1 MIFGLAKSHHLKKE
15 MFCLK
20 MLQYNSRM
28 WKNKCNDNYKQY
40 RLMVDNQEFFL
51 WKQYGIRTVLTDR
64 KEVQMKINN
73 LGKIFHNPHQKYH
86 LQHNGQILIS
96 PSYAKDFIKI
106 GKSILNEK
114 ESRGIEFPGVDENNH
129 STYCYGDLENIN
141 YLQELMHSLKIF
153 KRNRARL

>member
-1 MIFGLAKSHHLKKE
+1 M
-15 MFCLK
+15 
-20 MLQYNSRM
+20 
-28 WKNKCNDNYKQY
+28 
-40 RLMVDNQEFFL
+40 
-51 WKQYGIRTVLTDR
+51 
-64 KEVQMKINN
+64 
-73 LGKIFHNPHQKYH
+73 
-86 LQHNGQILIS
+86 IS

-129 STYCYGDLENIN
+129 STYCYGDLEKIN